1 MTDDELIEFAW
12 PDASAAERALFF
24 LKLTPEKRATFE
36 RMSFVANEL
45 NAGRVPAGV
54 MVDR

>member
-1 MTDDELIEFAW
+1 MTDEQLTAFAW
-12 PDASAAERALFF
+12 PDA
-24 LKLTPEKRATFE
+24 TPEQATLLIAGTTPERRAVFE
-36 RMSFVANEL
+36 RMAFVCNEL